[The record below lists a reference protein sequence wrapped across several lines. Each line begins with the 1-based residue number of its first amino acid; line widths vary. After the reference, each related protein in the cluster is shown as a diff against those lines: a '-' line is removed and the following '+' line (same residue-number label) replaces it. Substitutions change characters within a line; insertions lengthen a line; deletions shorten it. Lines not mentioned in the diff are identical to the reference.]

1 MALVLVGKN
10 EVRVALTLYHRGVIE
25 ILQKYNYKMHE
36 FDGELDYIANNIKQ
50 DMRKYPHKDAIRKA
64 LKGSKRKM
72 IEAAKISKDGN
83 KVNKN
88 QFFQNYFGGLPL
100 DSISLSEAP
109 YDMVIEIEPHNT
121 IAWVFSPSK
130 NENVNNNEIMNQV
143 ELDFNK
149 QCSQVITKY
158 PIDIEN
164 TEIITFEAEES
175 EPLSTISETETE
187 VEPESKYEI
196 VEKPETPDYIGR
208 VEFGNKSKMFLNEK
222 RIHDKIEGLIR
233 PEVAASV
240 SPNDLLVLEPRKRD
254 GIILA
259 KVIKMEVNQKNTAT
273 NFESYSWL
281 GVKIVLRPILQKYE
295 GYEGKIVPT
304 SLLGYQIRMPTINEE
319 ALVSNVPT
327 SGLPLGKLDLRKG
340 ESTCFYPF
348 DPNSKTLEDTIY
360 QSVFIAGIQ
369 GSGKTT
375 ALKYLCQAL
384 TSYEKIDYEKRPAII
399 MLDGENS
406 FTKFTP
412 NEKMDPQ
419 VREFMSKHGIG
430 NVDLRVLTL
439 SDNIERSDS
448 TLSLRTMNYQD
459 MMYLIPELESKSEN
473 IMLQVLRL
481 AFRIIQQSPELDF
494 TIENLR
500 NVAIAQA
507 RSSGLIHTMQ
517 LPAIARALHSVEL
530 DMFNQP
536 NKTEITPDLLF
547 QPGKIT
553 VVNVHSLD
561 KNRRRIVALYIQ
573 QMLNRFKMETSNKYP
588 GIIYGID
595 EAEIL
600 FPNKPS
606 KREKDYVDRIAER
619 MEDVTNRGRKRFYG
633 LFIVSHLPTEV
644 SPRVV
649 ALANTKI
656 AFRCSGA
663 SNSWISRD
671 FGREYVEEIND
682 LPVGTC
688 RIKVNISTQDQKP
701 INTKLYMPNV
711 EEVSK

>member
-1 MALVLVGKN
+1 MALVLVEKN
-10 EVRVALTLYHRGVIE
+10 EIRVALMHYHQSVIE
-25 ILQKYNYKMHE
+25 ILQKYNYRFHE
-36 FDGELDYIANNIKQ
+36 FEGELDYMANQIKQ
-50 DMRKYPHKDAIRKA
+50 DMRKYQNKTAIRKA
-64 LKGSKRKM
+64 LKGARRKM
-72 IEAAKISKDGN
+72 LEAAKKSKDGN
-83 KVNKN
+83 KVNKD

-100 DSISLSEAP
+100 DSLSLSEAP

-121 IAWVFSPSK
+121 IAWVFSPST

-158 PIDIEN
+158 PVDVEH
-164 TEIITFEAEES
+164 TEMITFQAEES
-175 EPLSTISETETE
+175 KPLSTISETESQ
-187 VEPESKYEI
+187 VEPESQFEI
-196 VEKPETPDYIGR
+196 AEKPEKPDYIGR
-208 VEFGNKSKMFLNEK
+208 VEFGNKSKMLLNEK

-240 SPNDLLVLEPRKRD
+240 SPNNLLVLESRKRD
-254 GIILA
+254 SIILA

-281 GVKIVLRPILQKYE
+281 GVKVVLRPIFQKFE
-295 GYEGKIVPT
+295 GYQGKIVPT
-304 SLLGYQIRMPTINEE
+304 SLLGYQIRMPSLDEE
-319 ALVSNVPT
+319 ALVSNVPK
-327 SGLPLGKLDLRKG
+327 SGLPLGKLDLRNR
-340 ESTCFYPF
+340 ENTCFYPF
-348 DPNSKTLEDTIY
+348 DPNSKTLEDSIY
-360 QSVFIAGIQ
+360 QSVFIAGVQ

-375 ALKYLCQAL
+375 GLKYLCQAL

-399 MLDGENS
+399 ILDGENS
-406 FTKFTP
+406 FTKFTR

-419 VREFMSKHGIG
+419 VSEFMSKNGIG
-430 NVDLRVLTL
+430 NVDMRVLTL
-439 SDNIERSDS
+439 SDDIERSDS
-448 TLSLRTMNYQD
+448 TLSLRTVTYQD
-459 MMYLIPELESKSEN
+459 MMYFIPELESKSEN
-473 IMLQVLRL
+473 ILLQVLRL
-481 AFRIIQQSPELDF
+481 AFRIIQQNPDLDL
-494 TIENLR
+494 TMENLR
-500 NVAIAQA
+500 NIAINQA
-507 RSSGLIHTMQ
+507 RTSGLIHTMQ

-536 NKTEITPDLLF
+536 NKTEISPELLF

-553 VVNVHSLD
+553 VLNVHSLD
-561 KNRRRIVALYIQ
+561 KNRRRIVAIYIQ
-573 QMLNRFKMETSNKYP
+573 QMLNGFKMETSNKYP
-588 GIIYGID
+588 GAIFVVD
-595 EAEIL
+595 EAELL

-656 AFRCSGA
+656 AFRSSA
-663 SNSWISRD
+663 NSWISRD

-701 INTKLYMPNV
+701 INAKIYMPNV
-711 EEVSK
+711 EEVSN